1 MPTRPRRRQEILPG
15 NGFFIRL
22 VATEPSEAYNNL
34 NRMSPSDSATQPKI
48 LITSPIDPIAHELL
62 QDLFPL
68 VTAPKDDRE
77 TLLDLLPGTKVLIS
91 RGLAPIDG
99 SVMGAAPGLAAICRT
114 GAGYENIDI
123 EAATDRSIPVIYAPL
138 LGPAVAEATF
148 AMILALVKRLFYWHQ
163 SLIEG
168 HWDRRV
174 RERTDELE
182 GKTIGIVGLGRIG
195 REMAR
200 RALAFDMRV
209 LAYDPYVA
217 APVAE
222 QVSARLVP
230 LDKLMVAADVIT
242 VHAVSTPETDNLIDS
257 RNLELVRPGSYFLN
271 FARGALIENLDILYQ
286 ALMDG
291 RLAGVGLDV
300 FPQEP
305 PRDLEHPLFRH
316 PNFIGSPMSW
326 LPRTERRNG
335 AIVPCAGTFGR
346 SWKAGV
352 RSGAS
357 IRACSIQPHKEV
369 SK

>member
-230 LDKLMVAADVIT
+230 LD
-242 VHAVSTPETDNLIDS
+242 
-257 RNLELVRPGSYFLN
+257 
-271 FARGALIENLDILYQ
+271 ILYQ